1 MASLKRIA
9 SDVGVSYT
17 LVSKVLSGRLSTT
30 GVSERTREAILK
42 RAKELDYTPNRLAV
56 ALKAGRKGAVAIF
69 LHQHGSPGSDISDRL
84 LQGLAGGLEASG
96 LRMWLRFFTTKEEFL
111 AACGSKLQN
120 EVDGLIVAGVF
131 HPEIIPL
138 FAELEKKRVPVVS
151 AYQNFGPHYQ
161 PHPHNV
167 AVDTELQGYLPTK
180 HLLDLGMRKLVCI
193 QALTNR
199 TEGFERAMRE
209 AGVEIDPRMQI
220 STPNNFLAEDAML
233 GVRRLLKEGLKFDG
247 VVAHS
252 DAQAVGVINELL
264 AQGVKVPDDVRVTGV
279 DNSPLAHYCAVPI
292 TSVSSEIRNVGKTAV
307 EMLLRRIKGEEV
319 VAVRIPPRLIVRGST
334 VRATSL

>member
-69 LHQHGSPGSDISDRL
+69 IHQHGSPGSDISDRL
-84 LQGLAGGLEASG
+84 LQGLSDGLESSS
-96 LRMWLRFFTTKEEFL
+96 LRMWLRFFKTKEEFV
-111 AACGSKLQN
+111 AACDSNLQK

-131 HPEIIPL
+131 HPEIIPK

-151 AYQNFGPHYQ
+151 VYQDNGPQ
-161 PHPHNV
+161 ILPNN
-167 AVDTELQGYLPTK
+167 ASVDTVLQGYLPTK
-180 HLLDLGMRKLVCI
+180 HLIDLGLKKLVCV
-193 QALTNR
+193 QALENR
-199 TEGFERAMRE
+199 TEGFRKAMHE
-209 AGVEIDPRMQI
+209 AGVAVDPRIQV
-220 STPNNFLAEDAML
+220 STPNNFYAEHATL
-233 GVRRLLKEGLKFDG
+233 GIRRLLQEGLKFEG
-247 VVAHS
+247 VVCQS

-264 AQGVKVPDDVRVTGV
+264 AHGIKVPDDVKVTGV

-292 TSVSSEIRNVGKTAV
+292 TSVSSEIRVAGKTAV

-319 VAVRIPPRLIVRGST
+319 VSVRIPPRLIVRGST
-334 VRATSL
+334 VPPAGS